1 MGKLSARF
9 AGAGQAQGPK
19 NIWLAYVAAG
29 YGVSTAP
36 FPFLRPLAPLASPC
50 TAPPL
55 LHDATS
61 EVRLT
66 RIVILLLLAIILTQ
80 SSQCVRKR
88 ILARRA
94 ERTAARTRSREGRSL
109 PWTLARGGSQVR
121 GRFERSAGHFWD
133 LDLDLD
139 LVAEL

>member
-121 GRFERSAGHFWD
+121 GRFERSAGHFGV
-133 LDLDLD
+133 LGLGPGR
-139 LVAEL
+139 